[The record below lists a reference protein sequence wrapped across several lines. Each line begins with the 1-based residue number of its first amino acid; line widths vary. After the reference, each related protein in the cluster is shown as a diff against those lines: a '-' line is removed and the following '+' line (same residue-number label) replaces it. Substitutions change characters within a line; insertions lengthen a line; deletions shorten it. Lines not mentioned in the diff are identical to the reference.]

1 MNQVNEFVSRLDK
14 YVYTVAAVLSLLV
27 PILSIF
33 KKYDLL
39 PFAFVVT
46 ILAQHNAFTYLT
58 MSITNRAFPSVFT
71 IQTATLLLLLSYASN
86 ACSMFGLKRQSSH
99 WSNILKLVFSMMF
112 MLIFIRLLW
121 MLRLKRNSVTR
132 YTAME
137 VYAISHLVIYCTIMT
152 ITGLTS
158 SYFYFSWNDFNV
170 TGVIIHSYSMF
181 IYLALV
187 YVIPPK
193 LALARADAVL
203 AASEQALETSAKS
216 E

>member
-14 YVYTVAAVLSLLV
+14 YVFTVAAVLSLLV

-33 KKYDLL
+33 KKYELL
-39 PFAFVVT
+39 PFAFIVT

-58 MSITNRAFPSVFT
+58 LSITNRAFPTIFT
-71 IQTATLLLLLSYASN
+71 VQATTLLLFLSYASN

-99 WSNILKLVFSMMF
+99 WSNILKLVFSMF

-137 VYAISHLVIYCTIMT
+137 VYAISHLIIYCTIMT